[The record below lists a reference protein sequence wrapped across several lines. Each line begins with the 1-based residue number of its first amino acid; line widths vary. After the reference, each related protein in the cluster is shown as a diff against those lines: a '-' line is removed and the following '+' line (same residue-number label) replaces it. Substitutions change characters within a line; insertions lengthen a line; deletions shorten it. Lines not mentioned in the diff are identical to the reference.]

1 MQIESCFNLVQQHL
15 AVLEELYRG
24 FSDSFYN
31 SNDVHS
37 FNLKRTTI
45 SQLEANSVLFETTI
59 KYRNKLVNYQLID
72 TDLMPLVKKDW
83 PQFRFNYRTKL
94 EDSFINKLQW
104 YLKRD
109 QPFYVFKSF
118 NDFFGARLVIPD
130 FRSFEQKILD
140 YYVAKSDNMIVRAY
154 IRDDSPRY
162 HGLHL
167 YIGSGNSKFLWEFQ
181 IWDKL
186 DEADNLAS
194 HAIHERRKEGKG

>member
-118 NDFFGARLVIPD
+118 PSLQFKCNTLTTRP
-130 FRSFEQKILD
+130 
-140 YYVAKSDNMIVRAY
+140 
-154 IRDDSPRY
+154 
-162 HGLHL
+162 
-167 YIGSGNSKFLWEFQ
+167 
-181 IWDKL
+181 
-186 DEADNLAS
+186 
-194 HAIHERRKEGKG
+194 

>member
-94 EDSFINKLQW
+94 EDSFITKLQW
-104 YLKRD
+104 YLVD
-109 QPFYVFKSF
+109 
-118 NDFFGARLVIPD
+118 G
-130 FRSFEQKILD
+130 E
-140 YYVAKSDNMIVRAY
+140 
-154 IRDDSPRY
+154 
-162 HGLHL
+162 
-167 YIGSGNSKFLWEFQ
+167 
-181 IWDKL
+181 KL
-186 DEADNLAS
+186 
-194 HAIHERRKEGKG
+194 